1 MENCGS
7 LPQSTPLYPN
17 KNLCERDPQLQV
29 FGRLYI
35 GHSMIKR
42 HMMKMINYYK
52 EQTDVVRKPLY
63 GEHLGIT
70 TPKLHCVMRPFYYS
84 IVINHYC
91 WWKNVVLSK
100 VIERSDCRFMHY
112 KKTSLRRTFGYYDA
126 QIALRYASLL
136 L

>member
-63 GEHLGIT
+63 GEHLDIT
-70 TPKLHCVMRPFYYS
+70 TPKLHCVMRPLYYS
-84 IVINHYC
+84 IVIDHHRFLN
-91 WWKNVVLSK
+91 NVVLSK
-100 VIERSDCRFMHY
+100 VIKS
-112 KKTSLRRTFGYYDA
+112 
-126 QIALRYASLL
+126 I
-136 L
+136 